1 MEDIKKLFNRMI
13 IVTIIFLI
21 YGLVIRNK
29 YVLVGLV
36 SGCIIS
42 ILSLY
47 MLSTDVKSIAYTKDQ
62 KIAKR
67 IALIGFLKRYFLY
80 IIYLAIILH
89 FLDLKGCDKTF
100 ALFWRC
106 KFQRQ
111 LYEAV
116 SFGNDNRGAI

>member
-1 MEDIKKLFNRMI
+1 MEDIKKLFNRNI

-89 FLDLKGCDKTF
+89 FLDFKYFILAVIGLFNTRF
-100 ALFWRC
+100 NIYIIALENKIK
-106 KFQRQ
+106 KFKK
-111 LYEAV
+111 
-116 SFGNDNRGAI
+116 

>member
-89 FLDLKGCDKTF
+89 FLDFKYFISAVIGLFNTRFNICII
-100 ALFWRC
+100 ALENKIK
-106 KFQRQ
+106 KFKK
-111 LYEAV
+111 
-116 SFGNDNRGAI
+116 